1 MTLEPHRTN
10 KLQYNRFLITLEP
23 HRTNTLQYNRFLM
36 TLETDRTNTL
46 QYKRFL
52 MTLEPDRNDRTN
64 TLHYNRFLMTLE
76 PHIGPIFSLKTFAG
90 LSLKCVSKTIIRLEI
105 FIKTLWL
112 LYEPGSYMSQPVY
125 LPLVEMGTLYAF
137 NLCIY
142 PQQFHNLT
150 HAVV

>member
-105 FIKTLWL
+105 FIKTLCL
-112 LYEPGSYMSQPVY
+112 LYEPGQHSISSIGRNGYSIRV
-125 LPLVEMGTLYAF
+125 
-137 NLCIY
+137 
-142 PQQFHNLT
+142 
-150 HAVV
+150 